1 MQNNQKNVPLSSC
14 MLKCSGIYICS
25 KPLKHQTKLLSEVSQ
40 VDFVTLFTNTFRL
53 RFHITL
59 LYL

>member
-1 MQNNQKNVPLSSC
+1 

-25 KPLKHQTKLLSEVSQ
+25 KPLKHQTKPLSEVSQ